1 MTPCTEAAVAA
12 PNHTMHPVPDHIGM
26 VATTLRVLPDPDGL
40 HKSAPDGT
48 HAAQPCRQVLP
59 VDNHP
64 GVYCDAYVADGD
76 RLIFASLVGRSGK
89 IMAMYSVIVAGL
101 DRYFRVDGR
110 IFDIDKSLEKRQTKL
125 PASCRYG
132 KDCVHAMLYAPP
144 VGNDSLQRRALLRDV
159 DDVRLWDTLQHMST
173 LGLLDHWRTALL
185 TALRAQDM
193 LRPLPSM
200 GIDAVLLD
208 LADSKAYEALVQ
220 DMIRDGH
227 LRGEAA

>member
-12 PNHTMHPVPDHIGM
+12 PNHTMHPVPDHVGM
-26 VATTLRVLPDPDGL
+26 VATTLRVLPGPDGL
-40 HKSAPDGT
+40 HKAAPDGT

-89 IMAMYSVIVAGL
+89 IMAMYGVIVAGL

-132 KDCVHAMLYAPP
+132 KDCVHAMLYTHRWSATTACNDGRCYATWTMPVCGRPCNTCPP
-144 VGNDSLQRRALLRDV
+144 SVCSTTGAQR
-159 DDVRLWDTLQHMST
+159 
-173 LGLLDHWRTALL
+173 
-185 TALRAQDM
+185 
-193 LRPLPSM
+193 
-200 GIDAVLLD
+200 
-208 LADSKAYEALVQ
+208 Y
-220 DMIRDGH
+220 
-227 LRGEAA
+227 